1 MNDEKRKNRGSAL
14 KEGIISAFSF
24 GSRDINLEMVRES
37 RKKPYVYTKHNGET
51 IFLLAVDHRQQV
63 YYDVNHQWFIPAEDL
78 ETERIKKLNL
88 NVPSEELNQYV
99 NLYFTQYDFIN
110 ELEKKYVEY
119 LQKVKELLKHV
130 VVFQVQANVML
141 EDANGRINTIIDE
154 EETQQEYLE
163 EYLNTTKKILDYRK
177 KLVGTTEKQEIGT
190 LVYGYQTEPN
200 SEFVYLLDEHSVRFP
215 VESIQNIRNYN
226 LPEYYAIQE
235 SMKPLN
241 KNGLKSPVDVNYFYQ
256 QLIAFYTSKIDVY
269 QSSYENRETVKKLS
283 MKKNHK

>member
-99 NLYFTQYDFIN
+99 NLFFTQYDFIN

-141 EDANGRINTIIDE
+141 EDANGRISTIIDE

-163 EYLNTTKKILDYRK
+163 EYLNTTKKVLDYRK

-190 LVYGYQTEPN
+190 LVYGYQIEPN

-235 SMKPLN
+235 SMKTLN
-241 KNGLKSPVDVNYFYQ
+241 KKGLKSPVDVNYFYQ
-256 QLIAFYTSKIDVY
+256 QLIAFYTNKIDVY
-269 QSSYENRETVKKLS
+269 QSSHENRETVKKLS

>member
-241 KNGLKSPVDVNYFYQ
+241 KKGLKSPVDVNYFYQ
-256 QLIAFYTSKIDVY
+256 QLIAFYTNKIDVY
-269 QSSYENRETVKKLS
+269 QSSHENRETVKKLS

>member
-14 KEGIISAFSF
+14 KEAIISAFSF

-99 NLYFTQYDFIN
+99 NLFFTQYDFIN

-141 EDANGRINTIIDE
+141 EDANGRISTIIDE

-200 SEFVYLLDEHSVRFP
+200 SEFVYLLDEYSVRFP

-269 QSSYENRETVKKLS
+269 QSSHENRETVKKLS

>member
-256 QLIAFYTSKIDVY
+256 QLITFYTSKIDVY
-269 QSSYENRETVKKLS
+269 QSSHENRETVKKLS

>member
-99 NLYFTQYDFIN
+99 NLFFTQYDFIN

-141 EDANGRINTIIDE
+141 EDANGRISTIIDE

-190 LVYGYQTEPN
+190 LVYGYQTEPD

-235 SMKPLN
+235 SMKTLN
-241 KNGLKSPVDVNYFYQ
+241 KKGLKSPVDVNYFYQ

-269 QSSYENRETVKKLS
+269 QSSHENRETVKKLS

>member
-99 NLYFTQYDFIN
+99 NLFFTQYDFIN

-235 SMKPLN
+235 SMKTLN
-241 KNGLKSPVDVNYFYQ
+241 KKGLKSPVDVNYFYQ

-269 QSSYENRETVKKLS
+269 QSSHENRETVKKLS

>member
-51 IFLLAVDHRQQV
+51 IFLLAVGHRQQV

-226 LPEYYAIQE
+226 LPEYYEIKE

-241 KNGLKSPVDVNYFYQ
+241 KKRLKSPVDVNYFYQ

-269 QSSYENRETVKKLS
+269 QSSHENRETVKKLS

>member
-190 LVYGYQTEPN
+190 LVYGYQTEPD

-235 SMKPLN
+235 SMKTLN
-241 KNGLKSPVDVNYFYQ
+241 KKGLKSPVDVNYFYQ

-269 QSSYENRETVKKLS
+269 QSSHENRETVKKLS

>member
-1 MNDEKRKNRGSAL
+1 MNDEKRKNKGSAL

-63 YYDVNHQWFIPAEDL
+63 YYDVNHQRFIPAEDL

-269 QSSYENRETVKKLS
+269 QSSHENRETVKKLS

>member
-1 MNDEKRKNRGSAL
+1 MNNEKRKNKGSAL

-190 LVYGYQTEPN
+190 LVYGYQIEPN

-269 QSSYENRETVKKLS
+269 QSSHENRETVKKLS

>member
-141 EDANGRINTIIDE
+141 EDANGRISTIIDE

-269 QSSYENRETVKKLS
+269 QSSHENRETVKKLS

>member
-141 EDANGRINTIIDE
+141 EDANGRISTIIDE
-154 EETQQEYLE
+154 EETQKEYLE

-269 QSSYENRETVKKLS
+269 QSSHENRETVKKLS

>member
-51 IFLLAVDHRQQV
+51 IFLLAVDHRRQV

-269 QSSYENRETVKKLS
+269 QSSHENRETVKKLS

>member
-99 NLYFTQYDFIN
+99 NLFFTQYDFIN

-141 EDANGRINTIIDE
+141 EDANGRISTIIDE
-154 EETQQEYLE
+154 EETQKEYLE

-256 QLIAFYTSKIDVY
+256 QLIAFYTNKIDVY
-269 QSSYENRETVKKLS
+269 QSSHENRETVKKLS

>member
-14 KEGIISAFSF
+14 KEAIISAFSF

-200 SEFVYLLDEHSVRFP
+200 SEFVYLLDEHSVCFP

-269 QSSYENRETVKKLS
+269 QSSHENRETVKKLS

>member
-99 NLYFTQYDFIN
+99 NLFFTQYDFIN

-141 EDANGRINTIIDE
+141 EDANGRISTIIDE

-269 QSSYENRETVKKLS
+269 QSSHENRETVKKLS

>member
-1 MNDEKRKNRGSAL
+1 MNNEKRKNRGSAL

-269 QSSYENRETVKKLS
+269 QSSHENRETVKKLS
-283 MKKNHK
+283 MKKKS

>member
-200 SEFVYLLDEHSVRFP
+200 SEFVYLLDEHSVCFP

-269 QSSYENRETVKKLS
+269 QSSHENRETVKKLS

>member
-14 KEGIISAFSF
+14 KEAIISAFSF

-269 QSSYENRETVKKLS
+269 QSSHENRETVKKLS

>member
-141 EDANGRINTIIDE
+141 EDANGRISTIIDE

-241 KNGLKSPVDVNYFYQ
+241 KNGLKSPVDVNYFYR

-269 QSSYENRETVKKLS
+269 QSSHENRETVKKLS

>member
-99 NLYFTQYDFIN
+99 NLFFTQYDFIN

-269 QSSYENRETVKKLS
+269 QSSHENRETVKKLS

>member
-14 KEGIISAFSF
+14 KEAIISAFSF

-141 EDANGRINTIIDE
+141 EDANGRISTIIDE

-269 QSSYENRETVKKLS
+269 QSSHENRETVKKLS

>member
-269 QSSYENRETVKKLS
+269 QSSHENRETVKKLS

>member
-99 NLYFTQYDFIN
+99 NLFFTQYDFIN

-235 SMKPLN
+235 SMKTLN
-241 KNGLKSPVDVNYFYQ
+241 KKGLKSPVDVNYFYQ

>member
-130 VVFQVQANVML
+130 IVFQVQANVML

-269 QSSYENRETVKKLS
+269 QSSHENRETVKKLS